1 MKSEVGGS
9 IRFDTRLGHR
19 DGGSCGF
26 KQTVKGFEL
35 FKVQD
40 DAGINKLYRCFRIC
54 RNTSRI
60 STYHIRS
67 DRSDFY
73 VTLNDLRLSDA
84 GKYEAHMILY
94 DNRFFLQTLTITRKY
109 ELLFTKS
116 MFSRTVLITV

>member
-1 MKSEVGGS
+1 MKSDVGSS
-9 IRFDTRLGHR
+9 IKFDARLGYR
-19 DGGSCGF
+19 DGGSCGI
-26 KQTVKGFEL
+26 KQTVKRFEL

-40 DAGINKLYRCFRIC
+40 DAGIDKLYGCSRIC
-54 RNTSRI
+54 HNTSRI

-67 DRSDFY
+67 DRSEFY

-94 DNRFFLQTLTITRKY
+94 DNRFFLQTLTLTRKY
-109 ELLFTKS
+109 ELQITRS